1 MFHSRSEIKES
12 RQILLGIAR
21 EVLKGVGDVCKEL
34 NQMIG
39 YILVFEQGFLDEYDY
54 CIYDLSKDMRNGVIL
69 MRILEK
75 LRFIGAIRQDFNWQ
89 KLLRVPPISRLQKVH
104 NIQMA
109 LQICQLTDV
118 IDVNNVCDG
127 NISEIV
133 KLMQY
138 LKQCY
143 NSLQYKKSV
152 RRIEKW
158 WKSSLVQQNVIFF
171 KTFFYKM
178 SQISKKNF
186 NNISGSETSPKCSY
200 DSKNVEIV

>member
-158 WKSSLVQQNVIFF
+158 WKSSLVQRNV
-171 KTFFYKM
+171 
-178 SQISKKNF
+178 NF
-186 NNISGSETSPKCSY
+186 LKLLL
-200 DSKNVEIV
+200 